1 MNLWAVI
8 LASEELTKR
17 IGIAKKPSRSN
28 FHNINGSFMQRII
41 KSVFWLVGCSGVGY
55 FLLQVTQPSEQKIRE
70 IRNSSQ
76 FNRDQNRQ
84 AQLFMDKLK
93 ESTQNK

>member
-1 MNLWAVI
+1 
-8 LASEELTKR
+8 
-17 IGIAKKPSRSN
+17 
-28 FHNINGSFMQRII
+28 MQRII

-55 FLLQVTQPSEQKIRE
+55 ILLQLTQPSEQKIAE
-70 IRNSSQ
+70 IVRS
-76 FNRDQNRQ
+76 NRFTSEQNRQ